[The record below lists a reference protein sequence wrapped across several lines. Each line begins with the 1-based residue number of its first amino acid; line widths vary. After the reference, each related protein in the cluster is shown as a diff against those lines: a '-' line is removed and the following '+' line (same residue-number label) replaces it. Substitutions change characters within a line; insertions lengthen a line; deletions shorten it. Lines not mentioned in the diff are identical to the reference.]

1 MAGSEFDREV
11 PITVVETRGFIRDI
25 GSVLTADE
33 LSRLIWELAS
43 NPERGV
49 IIPGTGG
56 VRKVRWAIKGRGKR
70 GGARV
75 VYFYH
80 DDRMP
85 VFLLAAFAKS
95 AKVDLSQAE
104 KQFVRKLVRQLVS
117 EYVKQRTR

>member
-1 MAGSEFDREV
+1 MTGSESDREA
-11 PITVVETRGFIRDI
+11 PITVVETRGFIRHI
-25 GSVLTADE
+25 GSVLTDDE

-49 IIPGTGG
+49 VIPGTGG

-80 DDRMP
+80 DDQMP

-95 AKVDLSQAE
+95 AKVNLSQA
-104 KQFVRKLVRQLVS
+104 
-117 EYVKQRTR
+117 